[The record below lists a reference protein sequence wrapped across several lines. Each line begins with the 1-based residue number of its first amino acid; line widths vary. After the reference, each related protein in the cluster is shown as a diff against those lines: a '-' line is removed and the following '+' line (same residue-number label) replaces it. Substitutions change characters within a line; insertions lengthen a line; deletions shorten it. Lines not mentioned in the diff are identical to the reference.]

1 MTTDLTPMNPIS
13 IHHRPQ
19 SLATY
24 LQRWCVAGRRF
35 AALIGITAGLVG
47 CAAAPQPASTA
58 QAHLPLL
65 SGWFDGE
72 VVQYITTDVSDA
84 AVARAKDGNYAPRLA
99 AALPNSL
106 GATPLRPGEHSAT
119 DKVYGVTN
127 HAQGSVFAS
136 APSPMGHGNTDTAYS
151 PLWQL
156 IEVTWR
162 PGQTMRTLKS
172 EEEVLEA
179 AAQGAVTLTPT
190 RVVLNCPIIGRPGQG
205 GLPGVSF
212 DTPAH

>member
-1 MTTDLTPMNPIS
+1 MTGVRYPHEPASTGWRIAAC
-13 IHHRPQ
+13 R
-19 SLATY
+19 LA
-24 LQRWCVAGRRF
+24 LA
-35 AALIGITAGLVG
+35 AGLVVGLAG
-47 CAAAPQPASTA
+47 CAGPPLHPSAA

-72 VVQYITTDVSDA
+72 AVQYITTDVSDA